1 MRIIRYHKNS
11 MKDQTFVVTICMA
24 VLSIGG
30 YSHIEIAD
38 IMADPIRDFSAGK
51 VIKLPSLENI
61 NRMV

>member
-1 MRIIRYHKNS
+1 

-24 VLSIGG
+24 SSKYWWIFA
-30 YSHIEIAD
+30 HRNPD

>member
-11 MKDQTFVVTICMA
+11 MKDQTFVVTICMRSSKYWWIFA
-24 VLSIGG
+24 
-30 YSHIEIAD
+30 HRNPD